1 MKRYFMSIK
10 EACSLVIQS
19 SELTSKGNI
28 FVLDM
33 GKQIKIIEIIK
44 RLFDIYKKPE
54 QSLKLRIIGNKYNE
68 KISENLFLSKKYLKS
83 KYEKVFIV
91 KEPMPNNKSFYSLLD
106 KLKQNIKEY
115 NPKKANLT
123 LKSFFKST

>member
-19 SELTSKGNI
+19 SELNSNGNI

-44 RLFDIYKKPE
+44 KLFDIYKKPE
-54 QSLKLRIIGNKYNE
+54 QFLKLKIIGNKYNE

-83 KYEKVFIV
+83 KH
-91 KEPMPNNKSFYSLLD
+91 
-106 KLKQNIKEY
+106 
-115 NPKKANLT
+115 KKFL
-123 LKSFFKST
+123 